1 MLPTALLPLLEMLAT
16 LAVFTYKVLVSIMT
30 TLAVPATLK
39 LMLPLGVPMLPSVVP
54 LLNLVTLTPK
64 LNPVS
69 CDPLPIKNVPATL
82 AAVVMLPVA
91 DISPP
96 VRKLPP

>member
-39 LMLPLGVPMLPSVVP
+39 LMLPLGAPISPLDVPFS
-54 LLNLVTLTPK
+54 NLVTLTPK

-69 CDPLPIKNVPATL
+69 CEPLPMKNVPDTL
-82 AAVVMLPVA
+82 AAAVMLPVA
-91 DISPP
+91 EINPA